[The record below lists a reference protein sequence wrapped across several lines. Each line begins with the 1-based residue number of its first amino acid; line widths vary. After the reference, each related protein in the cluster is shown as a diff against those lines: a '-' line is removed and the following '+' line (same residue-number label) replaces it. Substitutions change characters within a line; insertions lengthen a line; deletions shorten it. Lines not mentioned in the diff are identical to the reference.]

1 MRARFDLCVIVVV
14 VVIVIGGSGDAV
26 FVVREGLAGVKRAD
40 GGILEELSML
50 SCDESGRFGGHVS
63 WSGFRG
69 EKVVPPG
76 LMVRDVYAVS
86 TVPGVNDIGESS

>member
-1 MRARFDLCVIVVV
+1 MIVVV
-14 VVIVIGGSGDAV
+14 VIVVIGGSGDAV
-26 FVVREGLAGVKRAD
+26 FVVLEGLAGVKRAD

-69 EKVVPPG
+69 EKIVPPG
-76 LMVRDVYAVS
+76 LTVRDVYAVF